1 MGTMQQDDARKYIVG
16 PGWLLSDP
24 TIISLCLGLIS
35 LVLKVSTNEWPPH
48 FDLDSLVSLET

>member
-24 TIISLCLGLIS
+24 TIILLCLGLIS
-35 LVLKVSTNEWPPH
+35 LVLKVSTNEWPPI
-48 FDLDSLVSLET
+48 LTLIL